1 MIEEWLTDENVVEGN
16 ACGRKSMEWQSPA
29 TCQAPRRWPMRVSFT
44 KSSIKVFDPG
54 LSVTPIMCHLEC
66 MAGRWS
72 VPVGRLHVLA
82 YVRLTLAINRIK

>member
-1 MIEEWLTDENVVEGN
+1 MAESQGHSSNLPSTVD
-16 ACGRKSMEWQSPA
+16 
-29 TCQAPRRWPMRVSFT
+29 RWPMRVSFT
-44 KSSIKVFDPG
+44 KSSIKVNDPG
-54 LSVTPIMCHLEC
+54 LSVTPLMGHLEC